1 MWVSVMS
8 LRLRTMM
15 RAAEDQEAPCHSQ
28 ELLGPLTL
36 SLCLPTV
43 ASCSKASHSAF
54 LGVLF
59 TGLSGYHCFVSGFFT
74 DRKSVV

>member
-36 SLCLPTV
+36 SREVGKP
-43 ASCSKASHSAF
+43 
-54 LGVLF
+54 
-59 TGLSGYHCFVSGFFT
+59 
-74 DRKSVV
+74 DP